1 MTEISLYEEPFIEKE
16 DLIPK
21 FEEFFRRYYYDAI
34 LKVAR
39 SYPEARSLI
48 INCSDLDRY
57 DATLTDDLIRAPD
70 ITIEAAEL
78 ALKELDL
85 PLEEEDV
92 EIHIRFENLPKKKK
106 IRDLR
111 NKDIETFISFDSLV
125 RKLTDIRPKL
135 LEAVFECQ
143 RCGSEISEFQTTGQ
157 VKQPYECECGRKGP
171 FRLMVGKSKF
181 VDSQKLRVQESFE
194 DLPGGEHPSQIDVF
208 VEDDLSGIVSP
219 GDKVIVNGILRTS
232 VKGRRSTVFDLFIE
246 ANHIELIE
254 QEFEELE
261 ISEKDEKTIIEL
273 ATEPDIYQRILDSIA
288 PSIFGFEMAKEA
300 IILQL
305 FGGIPKRMP
314 DDTKIRGDVHIFL
327 IGDPGIAKSQ
337 LLRYVSYLAPK
348 GIYTSGRGA
357 TGAGLTASAIKDE
370 FGEGSWTLEAGALV
384 LADKGVACI
393 DEIDKMRSEDRS
405 AMHETLEQQTV
416 SVAKAGIMA
425 TLNARCAVL
434 AAANPKYGRFDPY
447 LPIADQINLP
457 PTLLSRFDL
466 IFALTDRP
474 EEEKDRALARH
485 IIKVHQ
491 MREEEIKPPIP
502 MDLLRKYIAYSKRV
516 KPTLTVDASKILEDF
531 YVKMRKKGEKE
542 DAAISITARQ
552 LEAVIRLAEASARAR
567 LDSFVRIED
576 VERVIRIVEHCL
588 KEIGIDPETGEID
601 IDKIMVG
608 TTKTQRDR
616 IKIIHEIIKEL
627 EESLGESLPVDE
639 IIAEAE
645 NRGIER
651 ERTREIIEMLRQRG
665 EVFEPR
671 RGYIRRV

>member
-1 MTEISLYEEPFIEKE
+1 MSEISAYEESFIEKE

-21 FEEFFRRYYYDAI
+21 FEEFFRRYYYGAI
-34 LKVAR
+34 LEVAK
-39 SYPEARSLI
+39 SYPEKRSLV
-48 INCSDLDRY
+48 INCNDLDRY

-70 ITIEAAEL
+70 VTIEAAKL
-78 ALKELDL
+78 ALKELNL
-85 PLEEEDV
+85 PIEEEDV
-92 EIHIRFENLPKKKK
+92 EINIRFENLPKKKK
-106 IRDLR
+106 LRDLR
-111 NKDIETFISFDSLV
+111 NKDIETFISFESLV
-125 RKLTDIRPKL
+125 RKVTDIRPKL
-135 LEAVFECQ
+135 VEGVFECQ
-143 RCGSEISEFQTTGQ
+143 RCGSEITVIQTTGQ
-157 VKQPYECECGRKGP
+157 IKQPYECECGRRGP
-171 FRLMVGKSKF
+171 FRLMVNKSKF

-194 DLPGGEHPSQIDVF
+194 DLPGGEHPIQIDVF
-208 VEDDLSGIVSP
+208 VEDDLTGVASP
-219 GDKVIVNGILRTS
+219 GDKVIVNGVLRTS
-232 VKGRRSTVFDLFIE
+232 VRGRRSTVFELFLE
-246 ANHIELIE
+246 ANYIEPIE

-261 ISEKDEKTIIEL
+261 ISEGDERVIKEL
-273 ATEPDIYQRILDSIA
+273 ASEPDIYQRILDSIA

-305 FGGIPKRMP
+305 FGGVPKKLP
-314 DDTKIRGDVHIFL
+314 DDTKIRGDIHIFL

-337 LLRYVSYLAPK
+337 LLRYVSHLAPK

-357 TGAGLTASAIKDE
+357 TGAGLTASAIKDD

-384 LADKGVACI
+384 LADKGIACI
-393 DEIDKMRSEDRS
+393 DEIDKMRNEDRS

-466 IFALTDRP
+466 IFALSDRP
-474 EEEKDRALARH
+474 DEERDRALARH

-491 MREEEIKPPIP
+491 MGEEEIKPPIP
-502 MDLLRKYIAYSKRV
+502 IDLLRKYIAYSKRI
-516 KPTLTVDASKILEDF
+516 KPVLTDDAAKILEDF

-542 DAAISITARQ
+542 EAAISITARQ

-567 LDSFVRIED
+567 LDNFVRVED

-616 IKIIHEIIKEL
+616 IKVIHEIIKEL
-627 EESLGESLPVDE
+627 EESLGEILPVEE

-645 NRGIER
+645 NRGIDK
-651 ERTREIIEMLRQRG
+651 ERTKEIIEILRQRG
-665 EVFEPR
+665 EIFEPK
-671 RGYIRRV
+671 RGHIKRV